1 LGIDLQFSK
10 SDPRR
15 MTTTTLQIEH
25 AILDFDT
32 WRAAFE
38 RDPIGRER
46 SGVRSYRILRPFDD
60 PHYVIIELD
69 FDGASEARG
78 FLARLEQVWKAPELS
93 PALPRSA
100 ESGGGSKPKTRVVE
114 QVERRSY

>member
-1 LGIDLQFSK
+1 MK
-10 SDPRR
+10 
-15 MTTTTLQIEH
+15 TATLQIEH

-32 WRAAFE
+32 WKAAFE

-46 SGVRSYRILRPFDD
+46 SGVRSHRIFRPLDD

-69 FDGASEARG
+69 FDGASEARS
-78 FLARLEQVWKAPELS
+78 FLERLEQVWKAPELS

-100 ESGGGSKPKTRVVE
+100 TARDGGKPKARLVE
-114 QVERRSY
+114 QVEHRSY